1 LIRVLRI
8 DDFYRVNQQG
18 TAAIAQACAAQPT
31 PPRLVLVS
39 SVAAAGPAPLG
50 QIRIESDPPA
60 PMSHY
65 GRSKLAG
72 EKEAAKFAGTV
83 PLTIVRPGIVFGP
96 RDTAFMKILRSI
108 RMFRCHLSP
117 GFSPPA
123 LSCIHIADLLELLL
137 RAAERGCRVPVSEN
151 GHPGLGRYFA
161 VAPEYPT
168 YAELGR
174 LLRPM
179 LRRPFAPII
188 PVPGPLAYCVGGVNE
203 LIGRLRG
210 KPEELCVDKIRDA
223 LVTSWACS
231 GDAARRDLDFLPA
244 KSLTERLQET
254 VEWGLQH
261 KFL

>member
-1 LIRVLRI
+1 
-8 DDFYRVNQQG
+8 
-18 TAAIAQACAAQPT
+18 
-31 PPRLVLVS
+31 
-39 SVAAAGPAPLG
+39 
-50 QIRIESDPPA
+50 
-60 PMSHY
+60 
-65 GRSKLAG
+65 
-72 EKEAAKFAGTV
+72 
-83 PLTIVRPGIVFGP
+83 
-96 RDTAFMKILRSI
+96 
-108 RMFRCHLSP
+108 
-117 GFSPPA
+117 
-123 LSCIHIADLLELLL
+123 
-137 RAAERGCRVPVSEN
+137 
-151 GHPGLGRYFA
+151 
-161 VAPEYPT
+161 
-168 YAELGR
+168 
-174 LLRPM
+174 M